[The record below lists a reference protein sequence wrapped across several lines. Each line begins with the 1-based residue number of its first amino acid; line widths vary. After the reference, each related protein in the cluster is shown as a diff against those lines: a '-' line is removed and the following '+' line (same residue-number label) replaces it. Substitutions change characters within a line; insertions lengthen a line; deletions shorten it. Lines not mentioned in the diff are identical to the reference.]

1 MSTNLRAKAKKSRI
15 FLHMWDFFCTF
26 APKTTQI
33 KRKMKK
39 SDTIRQASVADI
51 PRLIDLLHQVDM
63 VHHRLRPDL
72 FKPDTTKYSEQ
83 ELETLLGDESKPIF
97 VYDDGEVIGYA
108 FCQITEVK
116 DDRLLQDRKTL
127 YIDDLCVDEAARSKH
142 IGNALFEFV
151 RDYAKSIGCHAITLN
166 VWAGNDSAICFY
178 QNMGMHPQKIGMEI
192 KL

>member
-1 MSTNLRAKAKKSRI
+1 MNNK
-15 FLHMWDFFCTF
+15 
-26 APKTTQI
+26 
-33 KRKMKK
+33 
-39 SDTIRQASVADI
+39 DTIRQASVADI

-72 FKPDTTKYSEQ
+72 FKPNTTKYSEQ
-83 ELETLLGDESKPIF
+83 ELALLLNNETKPIF
-97 VYDDGEVIGYA
+97 VYDDGDVLGYA

-127 YIDDLCVDEAARSKH
+127 YIDDLCVDEAARGKH
-142 IGNALFEFV
+142 IGKALFDFV

-166 VWAGNDSAICFY
+166 VWEGNDSAIRFY
-178 QNMGMHPQKIGMEI
+178 QNMGMHTQKIRMEI

>member
-1 MSTNLRAKAKKSRI
+1 M
-15 FLHMWDFFCTF
+15 
-26 APKTTQI
+26 
-33 KRKMKK
+33 
-39 SDTIRQASVADI
+39 IRQANIVDI

-72 FKPDTTKYSEQ
+72 FKPNTTKYSEQ
-83 ELETLLGDESKPIF
+83 ELALLLNNETKPIF
-97 VYDDGEVIGYA
+97 VYDDGDVLGYA

-127 YIDDLCVDEAARSKH
+127 YIDDLCVDEAARGKH
-142 IGNALFEFV
+142 IGKALFDFV

-166 VWAGNDSAICFY
+166 VWEGNDSAIRFY
-178 QNMGMHPQKIGMEI
+178 QNMGMHPQKIRMEI